1 MKVLLQKYMGVVI
14 AACVIIFTVIVS
26 IVITSTQNDTVA
38 RLEAS
43 VAALQSQIILR
54 QQTVASNEAKSVQSV
69 TGLNKNR
76 TVKDDEIITDLFRQ
90 IFTWSSYDEYNT
102 IRENLSK
109 QYGVSL
115 KGSFMTQFMPE
126 VIDSTDSAGV
136 HYNRIDTFGLNMSY
150 ENMESYCTHIR
161 GDVYSYAAFVKISS
175 SDKDG
180 NTGYNR
186 FMVTY
191 DIDVDGMIAN
201 LEAFAAD

>member
-1 MKVLLQKYMGVVI
+1 MKALLQKYMGTVM
-14 AACVIIFTVIVS
+14 AAGIILFTFIVS
-26 IVITSTQNDTVA
+26 AIMSSSQSDS
-38 RLEAS
+38 LSSLGAS
-43 VAALQSQIILR
+43 VTSLQSQIILR
-54 QQTVASNEAKSVQSV
+54 QQTVTSNEAKSVQSV

-76 TVKDDEIITDLFRQ
+76 TVKDDEIITDLFKQ

-126 VIDSTDSAGV
+126 VIDSTDSAGM

-150 ENMESYCTHIR
+150 EGMESYCTHIK

-175 SDKDG
+175 SDKNG

-191 DIDVDGMIAN
+191 DIDVDGAIAN